1 MKFNQWT
8 LGLAALG
15 VISAASVARADEKA
29 SSVATALANTT
40 ISGYVDTSAQWN
52 PGSSGAAGAGANAPA
67 YAFGGKSKADGFN
80 LNVVKLSIGKPA
92 DAADAWGAGYQVDAL
107 LGPDASSFNTVSTGN
122 NADFA
127 LRQAYVD
134 LKAPIGTGLDIKV
147 GVWDTI
153 IGYEVFDS
161 ASNPNFTR
169 SWAYSIEP
177 TTHTGVLLGYNLT
190 DSIALQAGIAD
201 TYGSTINQ
209 RAQYTAAFNG
219 DALVNSSPTEKTYL
233 FSAAY
238 TASTN
243 MGWFSGSTIYAT
255 LINGFNSAAPSAGNA
270 ASDQISWY
278 LGSTINTPMKD
289 LKVGASYDY
298 TDNQK
303 HDTASKGY
311 AWAVDGYALYQV
323 SEKLSLN
330 SRAEYAVLPTLG
342 GLNGVASKVFA
353 LTETVQYDLWKNVVS
368 RLEAR
373 WDHAADGNYAFGGNS
388 GTTTK
393 AGYTGTARNSW
404 EFIASLVYK
413 F

>member
-52 PGSSGAAGAGANAPA
+52 PGSSGAAGAGVNAPA

-80 LNVVKLSIGKPA
+80 LNVVKLSIGKSA
-92 DAADAWGAGYQVDAL
+92 DAADAWAAGYQVDL
-107 LGPDASSFNTVSTGN
+107 LVGPDASTFNTVSTGN
-122 NADFA
+122 GNSDFA

-161 ASNPNFTR
+161 ANNPNFTR
-169 SWAYSIEP
+169 SYAYSIEP
-177 TTHTGVLLGYNLT
+177 TTHTGVLLGYNVT
-190 DSIALQAGIAD
+190 ESIALQAGIAD

-209 RAQYTAAFNG
+209 RAQYNTTGNG
-219 DALVNSSPTEKTYL
+219 TTPSASEKTYL
-233 FSAAY
+233 FSVAY
-238 TASTN
+238 TAPTN
-243 MGWFSGSTIYAT
+243 MGWFSGSTVYAT
-255 LINGFNSAAPSAGNA
+255 LINGFNSSAPSAGNV

-278 LGSTINTPMKD
+278 VGSTINTPMKD

-303 HDTASKGY
+303 HNTASKGY

-330 SRAEYAVLPTLG
+330 SRAEYAVLPALG
-342 GLNGVASKVFA
+342 GTAGYASKVFA

-373 WDHAADGNYAFGGNS
+373 WDHAADGNYAFGGAS
-388 GTTTK
+388 GTPTK
-393 AGYTGTARNSW
+393 AGYGGTARNSW